1 MSSQFDRDYKLI
13 RDCFLISLIPT
24 PVLVVLCII
33 GLIFALGMF
42 GPAMTYDNFAVPKE
56 IFHGVVFDI
65 IGNFLYIMS
74 IPFRLL
80 FGIPT

>member
-24 PVLVVLCII
+24 PVLVVLSII
-33 GLIFALGMF
+33 GFLFALGMF
-42 GPAMTYDNFAVPKE
+42 GPAMTYDNFGFVKDLFHAI
-56 IFHGVVFDI
+56 IFDV
-65 IGNFLYIMS
+65 IGNFLFIMS

-80 FGIPT
+80 FGMPV